1 MANAK
6 RKFVETVE
14 AHVNLVL
21 ITSSDQL
28 DCQGCCVFA
37 EGTAA
42 DGSPELQEQILWV
55 WGDLRNS
62 HGKRICK
69 LLGPLKC
76 PMEFEIGWW
85 TSWLGARIC
94 HQCVSGAIKQQN
106 VDIDFKIDK
115 TAIVH
120 VGLGKGLRTEETT
133 REERRGE
140 KKRRRANSGCLRR
153 GLEMASLPLGPH
165 NPQEHEMT
173 QRLTLVGR
181 RQRRRKLVLHFFVE
195 EWPVAG
201 HIISTTIGGKN
212 GEAKQVRM

>member
-1 MANAK
+1 M
-6 RKFVETVE
+6 T
-14 AHVNLVL
+14 
-21 ITSSDQL
+21 T
-28 DCQGCCVFA
+28 
-37 EGTAA
+37 
-42 DGSPELQEQILWV
+42 
-55 WGDLRNS
+55 
-62 HGKRICK
+62 
-69 LLGPLKC
+69 
-76 PMEFEIGWW
+76 M
-85 TSWLGARIC
+85 ARIC

-181 RQRRRKLVLHFFVE
+181 RQRRRK

-212 GEAKQVRM
+212 GEAKQTVSYIAERVVGDWIFGIVFQVPLSFLKHYSNASQRYPLIYVKLYMYQVDPTHKLSFVIFSGAKVLLVNDLEKVK